1 MNRVLMSALAA
12 AFALSAAPAHAQEE
26 WKWGVNF
33 YDLQLHSIPADDSA
47 VAADICSSAFI
58 AMVAFMQDE
67 GGDTDTIERLSDF
80 GFAWKEEGAHRRDV
94 DLETY
99 NDKYLVPAFGLMRN
113 LDIDH
118 HTFWIEYCLKLTQ
131 RSVEAREE

>member
-1 MNRVLMSALAA
+1 MKRVTMAALAA
-12 AFALSAAPAHAQEE
+12 LLALSAAPSSAQEE

-47 VAADICSSAFI
+47 VVADICSSALI

-67 GGDTDTIERLSDF
+67 RGDPATIDQLSEF
-80 GFAWKEEGAHRRDV
+80 GFAWKEEGANRREI

-99 NDKYLVPAFGLMRN
+99 NDKYLVPAFGLMRD
-113 LDIDH
+113 LEVED
-118 HTFWIEYCLKLTQ
+118 HTFWTEYCLDLTRRLVEQ
-131 RSVEAREE
+131 RPE